1 MSVFS
6 RYFDGL
12 FGRGEH
18 AITIPAM
25 DGALRP
31 NNLLDAAA
39 DIAQAPHCDN
49 LTPWGDHVVYS
60 TGTALHI
67 LHSAEP
73 LAEFDAEITCVA
85 ALPVAGLLVG
95 CADGSLHWH
104 KSGQDGA
111 NWHRVPGVLACPTAA
126 LGLEDGAAIVTSGSD
141 HNAPQ
146 DWTRDLLQKRRSGAV
161 YRLDLATGERVVLAQ
176 GLRWAAGVVQAGDGT
191 LLVSEA
197 WASRVLRI
205 DMTGSRP
212 REVLGNLPGYPGRL
226 TQGRNGIWLSVFAP
240 RSQLL
245 EFVLREDKY
254 RRAMMAEIDPA
265 LWIAPSLRS
274 GAAILEPLQAGGVR
288 QLGQLKPWAPARSF
302 GLIIELD
309 ASLTPRR
316 SFHSR
321 SDGTRHGVTSTLET
335 PEGLLFA
342 AKGSGVIGQLDL
354 EGQP

>member
-31 NNLLDAAA
+31 NSLLDAAPA
-39 DIAQAPHCDN
+39 IIQATQCDN
-49 LTPWGDHVVYS
+49 LTQWDNRVIYS
-60 TGTALHI
+60 SGAALNA
-67 LHSAEP
+67 LDSAEP
-73 LAEFDAEITCVA
+73 LADFKTEITCIA
-85 ALPVAGLLVG
+85 ALPENGLLVG
-95 CADGSLHWH
+95 CADGTLHLH
-104 KSGQDGA
+104 KNGPDGA
-111 NWHRVPGVLACPTAA
+111 GWHPVPGRVACPTAA
-126 LGLEDGAAIVTSGSD
+126 LGLEGGAAIVTSGSD

-146 DWTRDLLQKRRSGAV
+146 EWTRDLLQKRRSGKV
-161 YRLDLATGERVVLAQ
+161 YRLDLVTGERVALAQ
-176 GLRWAAGVVQAGDGT
+176 GLGWPAGVVQTNSGT
-191 LLVSEA
+191 ILVSEA
-197 WASRVLRI
+197 WGSRVLRI
-205 DMTGSRP
+205 DMSGSHP
-212 REVLGNLPGYPGRL
+212 REMLGNLPGYPGRL
-226 TQGRNGIWLSVFAP
+226 TQGCGAIWLSVFAP

-245 EFVLREDKY
+245 EFVLHENRY

-309 ASLTPRR
+309 ANLTPRR

-321 SDGTRHGVTSTLET
+321 SDGTRHGVTSILET
-335 PEGLLFA
+335 PGGLLFS
-342 AKGSGVIGQLDL
+342 AKGSGMIGQLDL
-354 EGQP
+354 EDQP